1 MGVAIHGKSH
11 DSVTGVETLRL
22 VGVEKTYGDVRALA
36 GASAEF
42 SAGELHAVVGEN
54 GAGKSTLLKIAAGI
68 VTPDAGQVFVENEKL
83 VPHTAREAIRRG
95 VGMVQQHFALVEVLS
110 VLENIVLGAES
121 GPFFGRI
128 DLVTAAKRAR
138 DLLADLGFA
147 FRLDTK
153 VEKLGIGDRQRLEIA
168 RVLYKKA
175 RTLILDEPTAVLTA
189 YEAHS
194 LYTMLQ
200 GLARQGHA
208 VVVVTH
214 KLDEVV
220 TYADRVTVMRKGT
233 RVETRLLPPLGSR
246 SADEAHRIAAQV
258 MGGDAP
264 TALPA
269 PPEIAGGAALV
280 MKDVKLGHAL
290 RGVSLE
296 VHAGEIVGIAGI
308 EGNGQ
313 RELVRVIAG
322 LERPDSGLIWPKL
335 EKNKRRASV
344 VFEDRQREGLV
355 LPAKVRDNV
364 VLGEL
369 GSFTRTGIVDTA
381 KMSAEVK
388 KRIDGSG
395 LVPADP
401 NLPASAFSGGN
412 QQKIVMA
419 RALARIEEGTD
430 VLVLSHPTRGVDL
443 GGARAIHEQILRCA
457 SSRKAA
463 VLVLSSDLAELRA
476 LATRILVI
484 SRGRI
489 VAEMP
494 PHASDVEIGEKMM
507 VDAPT
512 LRSHAS

>member
-1 MGVAIHGKSH
+1 M
-11 DSVTGVETLRL
+11 ETLRL
-22 VGVEKTYGDVRALA
+22 VGVEKTYGEVRALS

-68 VTPDAGQVFVENEKL
+68 VMPDAGQIFIENQKL
-83 VPHTAREAIRRG
+83 APHTAREAIRRG

-110 VLENIVLGAES
+110 VLENIVLGSEPGALL
-121 GPFFGRI
+121 GRI
-128 DLVTAAKRAR
+128 DLATPARRAR
-138 DLLADLGFA
+138 ELLADLGFA

-189 YEAHS
+189 YEAHA

-200 GLARQGHA
+200 ALAREGHA

-220 TYADRVTVMRKGT
+220 TYADRVTVLRKGT
-233 RVETRLLPPLGSR
+233 RVETRQLPPQGQR
-246 SADEAHRIAAQV
+246 GPDETHRIAAQV

-264 TALPA
+264 MALPP

-280 MKDVKLGHAL
+280 LKDVKLGRAL
-290 RGVSLE
+290 RGVSFEL
-296 VHAGEIVGIAGI
+296 HAGEIVGIAGI

-322 LERPDSGLIWPKL
+322 LERPDSGLVWPKL
-335 EKNKRRASV
+335 EKKQRRASV
-344 VFEDRQREGLV
+344 VFEDRHREGLV
-355 LPAKVRDNV
+355 LSATVRDNI

-369 GSFTRTGIVDTA
+369 GAFTSIGIVDAA
-381 KMSAEVK
+381 KMNAEVK

-401 NLPASAFSGGN
+401 ELPASAFSGGN

-419 RALARIEEGTD
+419 RAIARVQGDTG

-443 GGARAIHEQILRCA
+443 GGARAIHERILECA
-457 SSRKAA
+457 SRKIA

-476 LATRILVI
+476 LATRILVM

-494 PHASDVEIGEKMM
+494 PRASDIEIGEKMM
-507 VDAPT
+507 ADAPT
-512 LRSHAS
+512 LRSHAP

>member
-1 MGVAIHGKSH
+1 M
-11 DSVTGVETLRL
+11 ETLRL
-22 VGVEKTYGDVRALA
+22 VGVEKTYGEVRALA

-68 VTPDAGQVFVENEKL
+68 VTPDSGQVLVENKKL
-83 VPHTAREAIRRG
+83 SPHTAREAIARG
-95 VGMVQQHFALVEVLS
+95 VGMVQQHFALVEVMS
-110 VLENIVLGAES
+110 VLENIVLGAEP
-121 GPFFGRI
+121 GAFLGRMN
-128 DLVTAAKRAR
+128 LVLAARRAR
-138 DLLADLGFA
+138 ELLTELGFA

-189 YEAHS
+189 YEAHA

-200 GLARQGHA
+200 DLARQGHA

-233 RVETRLLPPLGSR
+233 RVETRQLPPRGSR
-246 SADEAHRIAAQV
+246 PPDEIHRIAAQV

-264 TALPA
+264 AALPP
-269 PPEIAGGAALV
+269 PPEVSGGSALV
-280 MKDVKLGHAL
+280 LKDVKLGRAL

-296 VHAGEIVGIAGI
+296 LHAGEIVGIAGV

-322 LERPDSGLIWPKL
+322 LEKPDSGLIWPKL

-355 LPAKVRDNV
+355 LPATVRENV

-369 GSFTRTGIVDTA
+369 EAFTKAGIVDAA
-381 KMSAEVK
+381 KMNAEVK

-401 NLPASAFSGGN
+401 DLPASAFSGGN

-419 RALARIEEGTD
+419 RAIARVQGDTG

-443 GGARAIHEQILRCA
+443 GGARAIHEQILTCA
-457 SSRKAA
+457 SAKKVA

-476 LATRILVI
+476 LATRILVM

-489 VAEMP
+489 VAEVSP
-494 PHASDVEIGEKMM
+494 RASDVEIGEKMM
-507 VDAPT
+507 ADAPA
-512 LRSHAS
+512 LRSAS